1 MSRASARGAWAAPSG
16 CTVGMEGLLEE
27 VAFELRPEG
36 GRSQP
41 PVDVGSAK
49 ALGQQCAPLGPRA
62 QGGQCSGW
70 SAVSPKAGG
79 QM

>member
-1 MSRASARGAWAAPSG
+1 MSRASARGAWVAPSG
-16 CTVGMEGLLEE
+16 CAVGTEGLLEE

-49 ALGQQCAPLGPRA
+49 ALGQP
-62 QGGQCSGW
+62 
-70 SAVSPKAGG
+70 
-79 QM
+79 